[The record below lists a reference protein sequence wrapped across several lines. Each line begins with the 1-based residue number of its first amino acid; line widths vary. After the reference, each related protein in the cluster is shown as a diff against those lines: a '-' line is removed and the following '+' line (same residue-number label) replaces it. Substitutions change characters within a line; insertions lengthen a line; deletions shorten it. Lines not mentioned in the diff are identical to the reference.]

1 MKVDLLLQNVSL
13 DSFIADYL
21 STFGISDM
29 TSYINAGA
37 DELEAANSYLN
48 IDVAAER
55 LNTAIDNYE
64 RVGIICDCDLD
75 GTASATIAYQF
86 LASNGIEPTMFYHSG
101 KQHGVHDLLDQ
112 ILEAKLDLLIIP
124 DASGSPEDCAVL
136 KSSGCDVLI
145 ADHHEL
151 ESENPYAIV
160 VNCMQGDTN
169 HDASGTTVM
178 AKIVDYTSKMY
189 NYTSS
194 NYDDLIALSLISDS
208 RSMLSIENRAYLNL
222 GFGGSHD
229 A

>member
-1 MKVDLLLQNVSL
+1 MKVDLLFQNVNP

-21 STFGISDM
+21 STFGISDT
-29 TSYINAGA
+29 TSYLNAGA

-48 IDVAAER
+48 IDIAASR
-55 LNTAIDNYE
+55 LNVAIENWE
-64 RVGIICDCDLD
+64 SVGVIMDPDTD
-75 GTASATIAYQF
+75 GSCSATIAYQF
-86 LASNGIEPTMFYHSG
+86 LASNGIEPTMFYHTS
-101 KQHGVHDLLDQ
+101 KQHGLYDLLDQ

-189 NYTSS
+189 NYTST
-194 NYDDLIALSLISDS
+194 NYDDLIALSLISDN

-222 GFGGSHD
+222 GFGGGRHD
-229 A
+229 

>member
-1 MKVDLLLQNVSL
+1 MIVDKLMDTWSL
-13 DSFIADYL
+13 DGYL
-21 STFGISDM
+21 QKMGIENPA
-29 TSYINAGA
+29 SYLAAGEAQIENA
-37 DELEAANSYLN
+37 NQYLN
-48 IDVAAER
+48 IDIAAAR
-55 LNTAIDNYE
+55 LKIAIENRE
-64 RVGIICDCDLD
+64 LVGIICDCDVD
-75 GTASATIAYQF
+75 GSTSATIAYQF
-86 LASNGIEPTMFYHSG
+86 LASSGIEPTMFYHTG

-178 AKIVDYTSKMY
+178 AKIVDHTSKMY
-189 NYTSS
+189 NYTSA

-222 GFGGSHD
+222 GFGGNRHD
-229 A
+229 

>member
-1 MKVDLLLQNVSL
+1 MIVNKLMGAWSL
-13 DSFIADYL
+13 DGYLQKMGIENSASYLAAGKAQIENPNRYL
-21 STFGISDM
+21 SID
-29 TSYINAGA
+29 I
-37 DELEAANSYLN
+37 AA
-48 IDVAAER
+48 AR
-55 LNTAIDNYE
+55 LKTAIENRE
-64 RVGIICDCDLD
+64 SAGIICDCDVD
-75 GTASATIAYQF
+75 GSASATIAYQF
-86 LASNGIEPTMFYHSG
+86 LASNGIEPTMFYHTG
-101 KQHGVHDLLDQ
+101 KQHGLHDLLDQ
-112 ILEAKLDLLIIP
+112 ILESKLDLLIIP

-189 NYTSS
+189 NYTSA

-222 GFGGSHD
+222 GFGGSRHD
-229 A
+229 

>member
-1 MKVDLLLQNVSL
+1 MIVDKLMDTWSL
-13 DSFIADYL
+13 DGYL
-21 STFGISDM
+21 QKMKIENPAL
-29 TSYINAGA
+29 YLAAGVN
-37 DELEAANSYLN
+37 ELENPNRYLN
-48 IDVAAER
+48 IDIAAAR
-55 LNTAIDNYE
+55 LKTAIENLE
-64 RVGIICDCDLD
+64 LIGIIMDTDSD
-75 GTASATIAYQF
+75 GLCSATIAYQF
-86 LASNGIEPTMFYHSG
+86 LVSNGIEPIMFYHTG
-101 KQHGVHDLLDQ
+101 KQHGLHDLLDQ

-189 NYTSS
+189 NYTSA

-222 GFGGSHD
+222 GFGGSNYD
-229 A
+229 

>member
-1 MKVDLLLQNVSL
+1 MIVERRMEKWDLKSYLHELGIQNSDL
-13 DSFIADYL
+13 YL
-21 STFGISDM
+21 A
-29 TSYINAGA
+29 AGVN
-37 DELEAANSYLN
+37 ELENPNRYLN
-48 IDVAAER
+48 IDIAAAR
-55 LNTAIDNYE
+55 LKTAIENRE
-64 RVGIICDCDLD
+64 SVGIICDCDVD
-75 GTASATIAYQF
+75 GSASATIAYQF
-86 LASNGIEPTMFYHSG
+86 FASNGIEPIVFHHTG

-124 DASGSPEDCAVL
+124 DASGSPEDCAAL

-189 NYTSS
+189 NYAST

-222 GFGGSHD
+222 GFGGNRHD
-229 A
+229 FRD

>member
-1 MKVDLLLQNVSL
+1 MIVDKLMDTWSL
-13 DSFIADYL
+13 DGYL
-21 STFGISDM
+21 QKMGIENPA
-29 TSYINAGA
+29 SYLAAGEAQIENA
-37 DELEAANSYLN
+37 NRYLN
-48 IDVAAER
+48 IDIAAAR
-55 LNTAIDNYE
+55 LKIAIENRE
-64 RVGIICDCDLD
+64 LVGIICDCDVD
-75 GTASATIAYQF
+75 GSTSATIAYQF
-86 LASNGIEPTMFYHSG
+86 LASSGIEPTMFYHTG

-178 AKIVDYTSKMY
+178 AKIVDHTSKMY
-189 NYTSS
+189 NYTSA

-222 GFGGSHD
+222 GFGGNRHD
-229 A
+229 

>member
-1 MKVDLLLQNVSL
+1 MIIDKLMDAWGLDGYLQKMGIENPAS
-13 DSFIADYL
+13 YL
-21 STFGISDM
+21 A
-29 TSYINAGA
+29 AG
-37 DELEAANSYLN
+37 EAQIENPNRYLN
-48 IDVAAER
+48 IDIAAAR
-55 LNTAIDNYE
+55 LKTAIENHE
-64 RVGIICDCDLD
+64 SVGIIIDVDVD
-75 GTASATIAYQF
+75 GSCSATIAYQF
-86 LASNGIEPTMFYHSG
+86 LVSNGIEPTMFYHTG

-112 ILEAKLDLLIIP
+112 ILEAGLDLLIIP

-151 ESENPYAIV
+151 ESENPCAIV

-189 NYTSS
+189 NYTSA

-222 GFGGSHD
+222 GFGGGRHD
-229 A
+229 